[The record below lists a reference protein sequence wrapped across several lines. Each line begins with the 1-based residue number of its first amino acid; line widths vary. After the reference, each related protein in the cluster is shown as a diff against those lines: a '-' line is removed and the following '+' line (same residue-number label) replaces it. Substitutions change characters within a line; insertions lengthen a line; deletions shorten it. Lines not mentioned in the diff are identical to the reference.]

1 MNYSPGSGS
10 GATIAS
16 PIAKRVVLAI
26 IGGLRPDAIEE
37 FSLSNIQTIADL
49 GASTLTCKSVSPAY
63 ATTCVGSI
71 MTGVSPSEHG
81 MRTDRLSFPRNLGY
95 LETLPRL
102 IANEGY
108 QVSAFMGEIPSTI
121 RGTAGLV
128 GRELGFPSLSF
139 AGNTSAEVLR
149 SALHNLCSQ
158 RRGLIALYF
167 SDADRAGHEHG
178 WMSHEYGVA
187 ARRIDQSIGILNAL
201 SAPGSGESMLVV
213 TADHGG
219 GGENPN
225 GHVSDHPLDLTVP
238 LVLAGRHI
246 ARCTLGDVSLIDIPP
261 TILRALGMTV
271 PRSYEGRVLTET
283 FDNIKSRATVFA

>member
-1 MNYSPGSGS
+1 MNYDAEAIRKAST
-10 GATIAS
+10 AT

-26 IGGLRPDAIEE
+26 VGGLRPDAIEE
-37 FSLSNIQTIADL
+37 FSLSNIQTVAEL

-63 ATTCVGSI
+63 ATTCVASI

-95 LETLPRL
+95 LDTLPRL

-108 QVSAFMGEIPSTI
+108 QVSAFMGEIPPTI

-149 SALHNLCSQ
+149 SALHALCSQ

-167 SDADRAGHEHG
+167 SDADRAGHEYG
-178 WMSHEYGVA
+178 WMSHEYGIA
-187 ARRIDQSIGILNAL
+187 ARKIDQSIGILNAL

-213 TADHGG
+213 VADHGG
-219 GGENPN
+219 GGENSQ
-225 GHVSDHPLDLTVP
+225 GHVSEHPLDVTVP

-246 ARCTLGDVSLIDIPP
+246 ARCTLGGVSLLDIPP
-261 TILRALGMTV
+261 TILRALGITV
-271 PRSYEGRVLTET
+271 PRSYEGRVLTEA
-283 FDNIKSRATVFA
+283 FDNIKSRAAAFA

>member
-1 MNYSPGSGS
+1 MSYSARSPLKE
-10 GATIAS
+10 ATTL
-16 PIAKRVVLAI
+16 IAKRGALAI
-26 IGGLRPDAIEE
+26 ISGLRPDAIEE
-37 FSLSNIQTIADL
+37 FSLSNIQTIAHL
-49 GASTLTCKSVSPAY
+49 GASTLRCKSVSPPY

-95 LETLPRL
+95 LDTLPRL

-108 QVSAFMGEIPSTI
+108 QVSAFMGEIPPTV

-128 GRELGFPSLSF
+128 GRELRFPSLSF

-149 SALHNLCSQ
+149 SALHVLCSQ

-167 SDADRAGHEHG
+167 SDPDRAGHEHG

-213 TADHGG
+213 VADHGG
-219 GGENPN
+219 GGENPT
-225 GHVSDHPLDLTVP
+225 DHGSEHSLDFTVP

-246 ARCTLGDVSLIDIPP
+246 AHCTLGDVSLLDVPP
-261 TILRALGMTV
+261 TILRALGVTV
-271 PRSYEGRVLTET
+271 PRNYEGRVFTEA
-283 FDNIKSRATVFA
+283 FDNIEPRVAVFA